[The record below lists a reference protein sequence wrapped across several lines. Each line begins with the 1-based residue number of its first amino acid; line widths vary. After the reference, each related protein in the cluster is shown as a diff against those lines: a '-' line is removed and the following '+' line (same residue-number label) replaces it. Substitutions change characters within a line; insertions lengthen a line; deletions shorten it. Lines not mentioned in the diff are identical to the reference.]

1 MDCPIITKMQVIPV
15 AGYDSMLMT
24 LSGAHA
30 PCFTRNLVLLTDSA
44 GHTGVGEIHGG
55 DYTCG
60 CLNAVRPLVEGR
72 PVSEYRQVL
81 QTIHRLS
88 KSGPG
93 EGGDIQTLDI
103 SKLKFVV
110 KSEWAI
116 ECAMLDLLGQ
126 HLGVPMCQLL
136 GEGRQ
141 REEVEVLG
149 YLFYVSDKDKVP
161 AGEMQYLD
169 ESGSSDPWFRL
180 RREEILTPERVVEE
194 AEALHEK
201 YGFRNFK
208 LKGGVLAGSEEMEA
222 VRALKKRFPGAR
234 VNIDPNGAWS
244 LNEAVELCKDM
255 HGIVTYVEDPCGPE
269 GGYSGR
275 EIMREFKNATQFQVA
290 TNMIA
295 TDWRQFY
302 HTVSLNACD
311 IILADPHFWGFDGAV
326 RMSQL
331 LDSWG
336 LTWGIHSNNHFDI
349 TLAAFAQVGA
359 AAVGEPAPLDTHW
372 IWQDGQ
378 DLLEDA
384 PKIVGGKLQV
394 PQGPGL
400 GVRLNMERVMEAN
413 ALYGKLPSHDRDDA
427 ARMQYLIPG
436 WKYDHKRPCLVR

>member
-141 REEVEVLG
+141 RGEVEVLG
-149 YLFYVSDKDKVP
+149 YLFYVSDKGKVP

-169 ESGSSDPWFRL
+169 ESGSPDPWFRL

-400 GVRLNMERVMEAN
+400 GVHLNMERVMEAN

-427 ARMQYLIPG
+427 AGMQYLIPG

>member
-222 VRALKKRFPGAR
+222 VRALKKRFPAAR

-255 HGIVTYVEDPCGPE
+255 HGIITYVEDPCGPE

-400 GVRLNMERVMEAN
+400 GVHLNMERVMEAN

-427 ARMQYLIPG
+427 AGMQYLIPG

>member
-169 ESGSSDPWFRL
+169 ESGSPDPWFRL

-336 LTWGIHSNNHFDI
+336 LTWGVHSNNHFDI

-400 GVRLNMERVMEAN
+400 GVHLNMERVMEAN

-427 ARMQYLIPG
+427 AGMQYLIPG